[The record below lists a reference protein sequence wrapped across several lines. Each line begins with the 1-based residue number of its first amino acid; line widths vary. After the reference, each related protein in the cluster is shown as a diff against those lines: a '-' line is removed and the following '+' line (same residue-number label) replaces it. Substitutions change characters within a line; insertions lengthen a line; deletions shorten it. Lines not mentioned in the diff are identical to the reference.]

1 MKQSVGVSVRVN
13 ILFTFTRAMASS
25 LVITQL
31 VFTKNEPRFENFEV
45 VCEVGPPDY
54 LEVGNAV
61 QQIQALLSLSAHER
75 GLQFL

>member
-1 MKQSVGVSVRVN
+1 MN
-13 ILFTFTRAMASS
+13 ILSTFTRAMVSS